1 MCIRDSEYYNPKGGG
16 GARCWGSAV
25 AKDAERQYWWS
36 WRGIHVDPNAPLT
49 NEELGELK
57 DALMEKNW
65 SWGLGENAN
74 ATRSDADA
82 DADAEA
88 VVASSAKTKEKNR
101 RDVWIDAA
109 ATEWDVMAAPPAP
122 PASDLGIRETT
133 DLLIEAKSCLLYTS
147 PSPRDLST
155 SRMPSSA

>member
-1 MCIRDSEYYNPKGGG
+1 MSSVSETRAREYYNPKGGG

-88 VVASSAKTKEKNR
+88 VVASSAKTK
-101 RDVWIDAA
+101 
-109 ATEWDVMAAPPAP
+109 
-122 PASDLGIRETT
+122 IREEPTRRL
-133 DLLIEAKSCLLYTS
+133 DRRGGDGVGCHGR
-147 PSPRDLST
+147 PPRAA
-155 SRMPSSA
+155 RV